1 MPSTATPSTRA
12 SALPPAERR
21 AAIIEATKPLLLA
34 HGDAVT
40 TRQIASAA
48 GIAEGTIFRVF
59 DDKDAVLAATLD
71 AIVDLQEF
79 DAAVRAIDETLAFEQ
94 RLVEVTALVQQR
106 ITDVWQAVSKL
117 GPALQERLKQPPTDS
132 DAITE
137 VFAAEQDRISVEPRR
152 AARLLRSL
160 TLSTTHPMI
169 AAEPMEPYEIVDVL
183 LRGIEAGR

>member
-1 MPSTATPSTRA
+1 MPSVATSTRA
-12 SALPPAERR
+12 AALPPFERR
-21 AAIIEATKPLLLA
+21 AAIIEATKPLLLE

-40 TRQIASAA
+40 TRQIAAAA

-71 AIVDLQEF
+71 AIVDLAEF
-79 DAAVRAIDETLAFEQ
+79 DAAVRSIDGALGFEE

-106 ITDVWQAVSKL
+106 ITDVWRAVSKL
-117 GPALQERLKQPPTDS
+117 GPSLQARVKQPPTDS

-137 VFAAEQDRISVEPRR
+137 VFAAARDRISVEPRR

-169 AAEPMEPYEIVDVL
+169 AAEPMEPAEIVDVL